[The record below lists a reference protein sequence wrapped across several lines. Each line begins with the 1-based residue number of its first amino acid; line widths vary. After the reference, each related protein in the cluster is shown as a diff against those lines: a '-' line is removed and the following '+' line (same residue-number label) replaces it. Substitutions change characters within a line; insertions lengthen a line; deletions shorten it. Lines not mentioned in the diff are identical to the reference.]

1 VNGTCNILYNPTS
14 VSIIYSL
21 GDITATATCFD
32 TTAPPASVLETVRLT
47 LSSLADARATIIGD
61 LSHHQE
67 PGTRKKLPEIG
78 ELQSEAQRLEASIEN
93 AKANPNCY
101 DSAFLYELEKLC
113 KQLESGEE
121 GLDNLEREENEEEE
135 EVEVDVYMELTQA
148 WALDQAAMLQ
158 ARSDALDEV
167 RYTSK

>member
-1 VNGTCNILYNPTS
+1 MTP
-14 VSIIYSL
+14 
-21 GDITATATCFD
+21 TATHFD
-32 TTAPPASVLETVRLT
+32 TTTSPASTATLT
-47 LSSLADARATIIGD
+47 LSSLANTRATIIGA

-67 PGTRKKLPEIG
+67 TGTRKKLPEIG

-93 AKANPNCY
+93 VKANLDCE
-101 DSAFLYELEKLC
+101 DSAFLYELEKMC

-121 GLDNLEREENEEEE
+121 GMLGNLERVENEE
-135 EVEVDVYMELTQA
+135 EVEVDVYSELAQA

-167 RYTSK
+167 CYTSR

>member
-1 VNGTCNILYNPTS
+1 MIC
-14 VSIIYSL
+14 SL
-21 GDITATATCFD
+21 GDMTPTATHFD
-32 TTAPPASVLETVRLT
+32 TTPSPASVLETATLT
-47 LSSLADARATIIGD
+47 LSSLANTRATIIGA

-67 PGTRKKLPEIG
+67 TGTRKKLPEIG
-78 ELQSEAQRLEASIEN
+78 ELQSEAQRLETSIEN
-93 AKANPNCY
+93 VKANPDCE

-121 GLDNLEREENEEEE
+121 GILGDLERVENEEEI
-135 EVEVDVYMELTQA
+135 EVDVYTELAQA

-167 RYTSK
+167 CHPSK